1 MIAPDQVF
9 APDVFRIT
17 PFAVT
22 PVPETVIGSVMPDS
36 PPETLTAA
44 PVATLVVDLVVPSSP
59 REVFFEIATT
69 PVEIVVA
76 PV

>member
-9 APDVFRIT
+9 VPDVFRIA
-17 PFAVT
+17 PFDVT
-22 PVPETVIGSVMPDS
+22 PIPEIVIGSVMPDN

-44 PVATLVVDLVVPSSP
+44 PVATLVDDLAVPLSP
-59 REVFFEIATT
+59 RDVFFEIATT

>member
-9 APDVFRIT
+9 VPDVFRIA
-17 PFAVT
+17 PFDNR
-22 PVPETVIGSVMPDS
+22 PVPEIVIGSVTPVS
-36 PPETLTAA
+36 PPDTLTDA
-44 PVATLVVDLVVPSSP
+44 PDATLVVDLSVPLSP
-59 REVFFEIATT
+59 SEVFFEIATT